1 MPMFN
6 QSHARGMSRSLG
18 FSRSLS
24 KVNAGKIS
32 SSAFKVAESSVA
44 ALKKIDTSSLVKG
57 AKKAS
62 SGTTVFKKLDVSK
75 ATKKSSKEMT
85 SSINEFASH
94 PGARGKLSQV
104 ASAMKRNPK
113 IAAAGITTT
122 AAAGY
127 VAFRMG
133 EGATF
138 AEAIDELVD
147 AATDVAEK
155 AVDAATDVAVGSSDK
170 LLTAMFGENYKMYLY
185 AAGLVWV
192 LIMVFKIK
200 NLLF

>member
-1 MPMFN
+1 
-6 QSHARGMSRSLG
+6 MSRSAARVV
-18 FSRSLS
+18 SNI
-24 KVNAGKIS
+24 NAGKIA
-32 SSAFKVAESSVA
+32 SSAAEAAKSAAA
-44 ALKKIDTSSLVKG
+44 ALKKID
-57 AKKAS
+57 AS
-62 SGTTVFKKLDVSK
+62 SIAKNARKVSPGPGVFKRLSVLK
-75 ATKKSSKEMT
+75 ATKKTSKEMVG
-85 SSINEFASH
+85 SINDFASH

-113 IAAAGITTT
+113 IAAAGITAT

-138 AEAIDELVD
+138 AEAIDELAD
-147 AATDVAEK
+147 AASDAVEKIAET
-155 AVDAATDVAVGSSDK
+155 AADAAVSSSDK
-170 LLTAMFGENYKMYLY
+170 LLRTMFGENYKMYLY

-200 NLLF
+200 NLIF